1 MFDAEEYSAAI
12 DRFINRMEAVKTI
25 QSPAVPEILSEMCS
39 LLRIGKIDAAI
50 YDNTL
55 FESMKKGS
63 AVCLYDGG
71 NSDPEGFLKFRED
84 IGNGSIAHYGIYRII
99 GEDDWCDAEKDKI
112 QTIQKLIFTFNE
124 RVNLINIAEKLTY
137 TDSQLGIK
145 NAAFF
150 MRYLEQIMEGGKADN
165 YAACYFNLKRFSIV
179 NNQAGRDSGTAVMRA
194 FADGLQ
200 AKLEKDDCVC
210 RIGSDNF
217 VTLFQKEKF
226 DIVVSY
232 LNGTRI
238 TDPLKGGSFMIS
250 AYQGYVFLSSDS
262 DFAPTDI
269 MDRVSAAFNMARRSQ
284 NVPYV
289 IYNEDIRLSMNRLKI
304 IEDIFPEAL
313 LNEEFLV
320 YYQPKVTLRDYTLMG
335 AEALSRW
342 NRGGKTIQPGS
353 FIPVLERSKLICKLD
368 FYVLEHVC
376 RDIRRWLDEG
386 KKAVRVS
393 VNFSR
398 VHLGDDNL
406 LEEIMSIIDRCN
418 VPHEYIEIE
427 LTETTTDVDY
437 NELKK
442 IVNGLMREGVNTSV
456 DDFGMGYSSLNLIR
470 ELPWNVLKIDKSFLP
485 DGTGNTKQ
493 KNTMLKYVIAMAHDL
508 GLECIVEGV
517 ETVEQIMLLKED
529 NCFFVQGFYFDKPL
543 PKEIF
548 EKRLMGTE

>member
-12 DRFINRMEAVKTI
+12 DRFINRMEAVTEFP
-25 QSPAVPEILSEMCS
+25 SPEYPEILSEMCR
-39 LLRIGKIDAAI
+39 LLRIGKIDAAL
-50 YDNTL
+50 YDSPL
-55 FESMKKGS
+55 FESMKKGN

-71 NSDPEGFLKFRED
+71 NCDPENFLNFRETN
-84 IGNGSIAHYGIYRII
+84 GNGSVAHYNIYRIL
-99 GEDDWCDAEKDKI
+99 GEDDWCDAEKNKI
-112 QTIQKLIFTFNE
+112 QTLQKLIFTFNG

-145 NAAFF
+145 NTAFF
-150 MRYLEQIMEGGKADN
+150 MRNLEQVMEKGKTDN
-165 YAACYFNLKRFSIV
+165 YAACYFNLRRFSIV
-179 NNQAGRDSGTAVMRA
+179 NNQAGRDSGTAVMKA
-194 FADGLQ
+194 FVDGLQ
-200 AKLEKDDCVC
+200 ANLENDEYVC
-210 RIGSDNF
+210 RIGGDNF
-217 VTLFQKEKF
+217 VTLFEKEKF
-226 DIVVSY
+226 DSVVSY

-250 AYQGYVFLSSDS
+250 AYQGYAFLSSDS
-262 DFAPTDI
+262 IFAPTDV
-269 MDRVSAAFNMARRSQ
+269 MDRVNAAINIAKRSP

-289 IYNEDIRLSMNRLKI
+289 IYNDDIRLSLNRSKT

-313 LNEEFLV
+313 CNEEFLV

-342 NRGGKTIQPGS
+342 NHNGKMIQPGS

-386 KKAVRVS
+386 KDAVRVS

-398 VHLGDDNL
+398 VHLGDDDL
-406 LEEIMSIIDRCN
+406 LEEIMNIIDRYN

-437 NELKK
+437 KELKK
-442 IVNGLMREGVNTSV
+442 IVNGLMEEGVNTSV

-485 DGTGNTKQ
+485 DGTENTKQ

-517 ETVEQIMLLKED
+517 ETVEQVMLLKEN

-548 EKRLMGTE
+548 EKRLMGLE

>member
-12 DRFINRMEAVKTI
+12 DRLINRMEAVTKF
-25 QSPAVPEILSEMCS
+25 QGPEVSEILSEMCR
-39 LLRIGKIDAAI
+39 LLRIGKIDAAF
-50 YDNTL
+50 YDSHL

-63 AVCLYDGG
+63 TVCLYDGG
-71 NSDPEGFLKFRED
+71 NCDPESFLNFRET
-84 IGNGSIAHYGIYRII
+84 IGNGSVAHYNIYRIL
-99 GEDDWCDAEKDKI
+99 GEDDWCDAEKNKI
-112 QTIQKLIFTFNE
+112 QTLQKLIFTFDG
-124 RVNLINIAEKLTY
+124 RAALTNIAEKLTY
-137 TDSQLGIK
+137 TDPQFGMK
-145 NAAFF
+145 NTAFF
-150 MRYLEQIMEGGKADN
+150 MRNLEQVTEKGKIDN
-165 YAACYFNLKRFSIV
+165 YAACYFNLRRFSIV
-179 NNQAGRDSGTAVMRA
+179 NNQAGRDSGTAVMKA

-200 AKLEKDDCVC
+200 ANLENDECVC
-210 RIGSDNF
+210 RIGGDNF
-217 VTLFQKEKF
+217 VMLFEKEKF
-226 DIVVSY
+226 DSVVSY

-250 AYQGYVFLSSDS
+250 AYQGYAFLSSDS
-262 DFAPTDI
+262 IFAPTDV
-269 MDRVSAAFNMARRSQ
+269 MDRINAAINIARRSP

-289 IYNEDIRLSMNRLKI
+289 IYNDDIRLSLNCSKT

-313 LNEEFLV
+313 RSEEFLV

-342 NRGGKTIQPGS
+342 NHNGKMIQPGS
-353 FIPVLERSKLICKLD
+353 FIPILERSKLICKLD

-386 KKAVRVS
+386 KEAVRVS

-398 VHLGDDNL
+398 VHLGDDDL
-406 LEEIMSIIDRCN
+406 LEEIMNIIDKYN

-442 IVNGLMREGVNTSV
+442 IVNGLMEEGVNTSV

-485 DGTGNTKQ
+485 DGTENTKQ

-517 ETVEQIMLLKED
+517 ENVEQVMLLKEN

-548 EKRLMGTE
+548 EKRLMGIQ